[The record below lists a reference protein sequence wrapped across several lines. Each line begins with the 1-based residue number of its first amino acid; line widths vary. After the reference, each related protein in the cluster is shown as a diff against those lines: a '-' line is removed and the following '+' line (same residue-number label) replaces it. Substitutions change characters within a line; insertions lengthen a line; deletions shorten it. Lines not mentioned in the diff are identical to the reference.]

1 MLACWWRRGLGEKY
15 DVCFHTEI
23 RCQQF
28 PSFLFQTKVELSAFF
43 VCRGNTENE
52 VKLRKSPA
60 TPQEL
65 DSLSWM
71 VAKSISRSSFWL
83 FHGVQNRWRE
93 GPSRNKTLERRCKR
107 RSSYGA
113 VDRSVE
119 KRSTFKGAKWQRG
132 KMRYQLSAIDGWH
145 STKSLAVQIALQRKH
160 NRNLSHNSW

>member
-1 MLACWWRRGLGEKY
+1 MYVYVQKY
-15 DVCFHTEI
+15 CLSCFQVLFLKPKLNRQH
-23 RCQQF
+23 
-28 PSFLFQTKVELSAFF
+28 FLFALGK
-43 VCRGNTENE
+43 TENE

-71 VAKSISRSSFWL
+71 AAKSISRSSFDTSMESKTD
-83 FHGVQNRWRE
+83 GAE
-93 GPSRNKTLERRCKR
+93 GHPEI

-119 KRSTFKGAKWQRG
+119 KRSTFKGTKWQRG

-145 STKSLAVQIALQRKH
+145 STKSLAEQIALQRKR
-160 NRNLSHNSW
+160 NRNLSHNSWRSAPTYNFSLFI

>member
-1 MLACWWRRGLGEKY
+1 M
-15 DVCFHTEI
+15 
-23 RCQQF
+23 F
-28 PSFLFQTKVELSAFF
+28 PYRNTVSAVSKFSFSNQSWIVSIFCLPWEHRKWSQIK
-43 VCRGNTENE
+43 
-52 VKLRKSPA
+52 KSPA

-71 VAKSISRSSFWL
+71 AAKSISRSSFWL
-83 FHGVQNRWRE
+83 LDGVQNRWRE
-93 GPSRNKTLERRCKR
+93 GPSRNKTLERRCKW

-132 KMRYQLSAIDGWH
+132 KMRYQLSTIDGWH

-160 NRNLSHNSW
+160 NRNLLHNSW

>member
-15 DVCFHTEI
+15 DVCFHTET
-23 RCQQF
+23 RCLQF

-52 VKLRKSPA
+52 VKLRKGPA

-71 VAKSISRSSFWL
+71 AAKSISRSSFWH
-83 FHGVQNRWRE
+83 FHGLQNRWRE

-132 KMRYQLSAIDGWH
+132 KLRYQLSAIDGWH